1 MDLTVAITGATSG
14 IGRAV
19 AEAFADEGAFVA
31 VSGRDGDA
39 VDRTVAALNEGRGG
53 DGDAADADGQ
63 HDETDTDSEHDGND
77 AAGAAWGERV
87 DVRDEFDLERFF
99 QRAAREAGPIDV
111 VFANAAVFHGGPG
124 ENPTDETTYADY
136 DDTMRTN
143 ARGVFATLAEAV
155 PHLADNARMI
165 VPSGSVAHESKA
177 GMGAYAVSKAAA
189 EAVARGFAADL
200 DATVGVVDPGL
211 VATDLTGMER
221 ARDPESVAPLFVWA
235 ATEAPPRNSTPIESA
250 YASGNRRPGSRT
262 DPATFIMYRGQ
273 TPRVRPLRRAGE
285 RGCAVRS
292 RAAPEPTRRARTR
305 HAPPVRPH
313 KRDTRLPT
321 STLISPGSAASD
333 ATASMNAVR

>member
-1 MDLTVAITGATSG
+1 MEPTVAITGATSG

-19 AEAFADEGAFVA
+19 AEAFVEAGAFVA

-39 VDRTVAALNEGRGG
+39 VDRTVAELNGESG
-53 DGDAADADGQ
+53 DGEAGGSGDAGENAPNAGDAPDAP
-63 HDETDTDSEHDGND
+63 D

-99 QRAAREAGPIDV
+99 QRAAREGGPIDV
-111 VFANAAVFHGGPG
+111 VLANAAVFHGSPG
-124 ENPTDETTYADY
+124 ENPTDETSYADY

-143 ARGVFATLAEAV
+143 ARGVFATVAEAV
-155 PHLADNARMI
+155 PHLADDARVI

-200 DATVGVVDPGL
+200 DAAVGVVDPGL

-235 ATEAPPRNSTPIESA
+235 ATEAPAADLN
-250 YASGNRRPGSRT
+250 
-262 DPATFIMYRGQ
+262 
-273 TPRVRPLRRAGE
+273 GE
-285 RGCAVRS
+285 RLGLREWKSA
-292 RAAPEPTRRARTR
+292 TR
-305 HAPPVRPH
+305 
-313 KRDTRLPT
+313 
-321 STLISPGSAASD
+321 
-333 ATASMNAVR
+333 

>member
-19 AEAFADEGAFVA
+19 ATEFVEAGAFVA

-39 VDRTVAALNEGRGG
+39 VDRTVEALN
-53 DGDAADADGQ
+53 DGEAETG
-63 HDETDTDSEHDGND
+63 DETTPSGT
-77 AAGAAWGERV
+77 AWGSRV

-99 QRAAREAGPIDV
+99 EHVAREAGPVDI
-111 VFANAAVFHGGPG
+111 VFANAAVFHGAPG
-124 ENPTDETTYADY
+124 ENPTDETSYADY

-155 PHLADNARMI
+155 PHLADDARVI

-235 ATEAPPRNSTPIESA
+235 ATEAPAEEL
-250 YASGNRRPGSRT
+250 
-262 DPATFIMYRGQ
+262 D
-273 TPRVRPLRRAGE
+273 GE
-285 RGCAVRS
+285 RIGLREWKQA
-292 RAAPEPTRRARTR
+292 TR
-305 HAPPVRPH
+305 
-313 KRDTRLPT
+313 
-321 STLISPGSAASD
+321 
-333 ATASMNAVR
+333 

>member
-14 IGRAV
+14 IGRAAAAAFV
-19 AEAFADEGAFVA
+19 EAGAFVA

-39 VDRTVAALNEGRGG
+39 VDRTVEKLNEPGDDEATTGG
-53 DGDAADADGQ
+53 P
-63 HDETDTDSEHDGND
+63 DSASGT
-77 AAGAAWGERV
+77 AWGARV

-99 QRAAREAGPIDV
+99 ERVAREAGPIDV
-111 VFANAAVFHGGPG
+111 VLANAAVLHGAPG
-124 ENPTDETTYADY
+124 ENPTDETSYADY

-155 PHLADNARMI
+155 PHLADDARLI

-235 ATEAPPRNSTPIESA
+235 ATEAPAEELDGDRLGLREWKQ
-250 YASGNRRPGSRT
+250 
-262 DPATFIMYRGQ
+262 ATR
-273 TPRVRPLRRAGE
+273 
-285 RGCAVRS
+285 
-292 RAAPEPTRRARTR
+292 
-305 HAPPVRPH
+305 
-313 KRDTRLPT
+313 
-321 STLISPGSAASD
+321 
-333 ATASMNAVR
+333 

>member
-1 MDLTVAITGATSG
+1 MEPTVAITGATSG

-19 AEAFADEGAFVA
+19 AEAFVEAGAFVA

-39 VDRTVAALNEGRGG
+39 VGRTVAELNGEGG
-53 DGDAADADGQ
+53 DGDDGDGSGDAAGNAESAEDA
-63 HDETDTDSEHDGND
+63 HDAPD

-111 VFANAAVFHGGPG
+111 VLANAAVFHGAPG
-124 ENPTDETTYADY
+124 ERPTDEVSYADY

-143 ARGVFATLAEAV
+143 ARGVFATVAEAV
-155 PHLADNARMI
+155 PHLADDARVI
-165 VPSGSVAHESKA
+165 VPSGSVAHESTA

-211 VATDLTGMER
+211 VATDLTGKER

-235 ATEAPPRNSTPIESA
+235 ATEAPAEDLN
-250 YASGNRRPGSRT
+250 
-262 DPATFIMYRGQ
+262 
-273 TPRVRPLRRAGE
+273 GE
-285 RGCAVRS
+285 RLGLREWKSA
-292 RAAPEPTRRARTR
+292 TR
-305 HAPPVRPH
+305 
-313 KRDTRLPT
+313 
-321 STLISPGSAASD
+321 
-333 ATASMNAVR
+333 

>member
-19 AEAFADEGAFVA
+19 AEAFVDEGAFVA

-39 VDRTVAALNEGRGG
+39 VDRTVDALNAG
-53 DGDAADADGQ
+53 DTAGDADHTNDTDR
-63 HDETDTDSEHDGND
+63 DETAKTETSASGT
-77 AAGAAWGERV
+77 AWGDRV

-99 QRAAREAGPIDV
+99 QRVTREAGPIDV
-111 VFANAAVFHGGPG
+111 VFANAAVFHGTPG
-124 ENPTDETTYADY
+124 ENPADETSYADF

-143 ARGVFATLAEAV
+143 ARGVFATFTEAT
-155 PHLADNARMI
+155 PHLATDARLI

-189 EAVARGFAADL
+189 EAIARGFAADL

-235 ATEAPPRNSTPIESA
+235 ATEAPVEKLDGDRIGLREWKQ
-250 YASGNRRPGSRT
+250 
-262 DPATFIMYRGQ
+262 ATR
-273 TPRVRPLRRAGE
+273 
-285 RGCAVRS
+285 
-292 RAAPEPTRRARTR
+292 
-305 HAPPVRPH
+305 
-313 KRDTRLPT
+313 
-321 STLISPGSAASD
+321 
-333 ATASMNAVR
+333 